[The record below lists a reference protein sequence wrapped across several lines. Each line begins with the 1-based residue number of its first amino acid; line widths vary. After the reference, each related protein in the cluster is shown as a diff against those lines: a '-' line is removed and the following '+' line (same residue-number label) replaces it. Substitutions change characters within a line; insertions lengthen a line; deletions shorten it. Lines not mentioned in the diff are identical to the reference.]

1 MSLNMFKALN
11 FLSKLF
17 PQQLSR
23 IPATPGKHS
32 CANQTSH
39 VPAALQTSWNM
50 FHIDRSWTDPDWE
63 ATSMS
68 SPTCGSCEDI
78 QIKTPYSFS
87 TTCCLLLSIVTVCR
101 PFNEKSR
108 DASAPPNMAAFSTG
122 RDVGC
127 QLQERHHESKEELL
141 MPSKQVF
148 VISYL
153 AKFET

>member
-63 ATSMS
+63 AISMS

-101 PFNEKSR
+101 PFTEKSR

-127 QLQERHHESKEELL
+127 QLLPWRN
-141 MPSKQVF
+141 
-148 VISYL
+148 VITNQKRNCRCL
-153 AKFET
+153 QNKCLWFLI